1 MKFRSRFGKYL
12 TILFGIILLLALVL
26 SLVEFE
32 LAGLVESTSLA
43 AWLWFSS
50 YLLLWRPSV
59 EITDHSIVLNNV
71 IRRIEIPFGNVQRI
85 DTKWALEIT
94 TEQGRFVSFS
104 AVAPG
109 RHSSFTASRDDGS
122 YLPETSYVAGTVR
135 PGDLVTSDSG
145 AAAYEIRR
153 RLEQGSFQAGEIRKT
168 LNSKSLILWLLLT
181 TAVLILVF

>member
-1 MKFRSRFGKYL
+1 MRFRSRFGKYL
-12 TILFGIILLLALVL
+12 TIGFGAILLLALAL
-26 SLVEFE
+26 SIVEFGTS
-32 LAGLVESTSLA
+32 GLLESVVVAT
-43 AWLWFSS
+43 WLWYSC
-50 YLLLWRPSV
+50 YLLLWRPNV
-59 EITDHSIVLNNV
+59 EITDRSVVLNNLLN
-71 IRRIEIPFGNVQRI
+71 RIEIPLGNIQRI

-94 TEQGRFVSFS
+94 TEQGRYVSFS

-145 AAAYEIRR
+145 AVAYEIRR
-153 RLEQGSFQAGEIRKT
+153 RLEQAGLSAGQIRKS

-181 TAVLILVF
+181 TAVLILLF

>member
-1 MKFRSRFGKYL
+1 MRFRSRFGKYL
-12 TILFGIILLLALVL
+12 TIGFGATLLLALLL
-26 SLVEFE
+26 SGLEF
-32 LAGLVESTSLA
+32 GLVGLLESSLLA
-43 AWLWFSS
+43 LWLWLSCF
-50 YLLLWRPSV
+50 LLLWRPSV
-59 EITDHSIVLNNV
+59 EVNDRSVVLNNPL
-71 IRRIEIPFGNVQRI
+71 RRFEIPLGNIQRI

-109 RHSSFTASRDDGS
+109 RHSSFTAARDDGS

-145 AAAYEIRR
+145 AVAYEIRR
-153 RLEQGSFQAGEIRKT
+153 RLESENLVSGQIRKS

-181 TAVLILVF
+181 AAVLILLF